1 MRVQDRLYTVDEFEA
16 FIVKPENRDRLFELV
31 NGGIVE
37 KEIPE
42 YTSLIIG
49 AFFAQLWNF
58 VKPRKLGR
66 LVLEVRYRVKDDRHN
81 DRIPDIAFTR
91 TERLQPVVERGP
103 TPTIPDLCIEVQ
115 SPDDSPREMRDKA
128 TYYLANGAQ
137 LVLLVYP
144 KKRMIEALYPNGEF
158 DIYREGDT
166 LTFGDL
172 LPDFELAV
180 SDVFEP

>member
-1 MRVQDRLYTVDEFEA
+1 MSIQQKLVTVDEFEA
-16 FIVKPENRDRLFELV
+16 FIAKPENKDRLFELI
-31 NGGIVE
+31 NGEINEKVPTELHGLIV
-37 KEIPE
+37 
-42 YTSLIIG
+42 SMLH
-49 AFFAQLWNF
+49 AMLWNF
-58 VKPRKLGR
+58 VFPRNLGR
-66 LVLEVRYRVKDDRHN
+66 LVLEVRYRVADDDSN

-103 TPTIPDLCIEVQ
+103 ASTIPDLCIEVQ

-128 TYYLANGAQ
+128 AYYLANGAQ

-158 DIYREGDT
+158 DIFREGDM

-172 LPDFELAV
+172 LPDFMLAV
-180 SDVFEP
+180 SDVFKL